1 MKSDIIYEFDFDIA
15 INKLGYKNKDSF
27 SLHESKLILLY
38 TLGKKFKKEDIIKSI
53 KKIRGEN
60 ENIIFIKKEELKLFK
75 EMNEKNLTN
84 NEYIEALCNYIV
96 NDDKYTKS
104 ISLELFRNR
113 INEIMPNLS
122 KGILNQIFYY
132 LSGNNNTI
140 IIDRL
145 KNQKYN
151 TINISENLNIIK

>member
-1 MKSDIIYEFDFDIA
+1 MKSDIIYEFDFDIS
-15 INKLGYKNKDSF
+15 INKLGYKNKESF
-27 SLHESKLILLY
+27 SIHEAKLILLY

-53 KKIRGEN
+53 KKIRGGN

-75 EMNEKNLTN
+75 EMNERNITN

-96 NDDKYTKS
+96 NNDNYIKT

-122 KGILNQIFYY
+122 KGIINQLFYY
-132 LSGNNNTI
+132 LSGNSNTI
-140 IIDRL
+140 IIDKL
-145 KNQKYN
+145 KNKRN
-151 TINISENLNIIK
+151 NEINLSGNINIIK

>member
-1 MKSDIIYEFDFDIA
+1 MKSDIIYEFDFDIS
-15 INKLGYKNKDSF
+15 INKLGYKNKESF
-27 SLHESKLILLY
+27 SIHEAKLILLY

-96 NDDKYTKS
+96 NNDNYIKT

-122 KGILNQIFYY
+122 KGIINQLFYY
-132 LSGNNNTI
+132 LSGNSNTI
-140 IIDRL
+140 IIDKL
-145 KNQKYN
+145 KNKRN
-151 TINISENLNIIK
+151 NEINLSGNINIIK

>member
-1 MKSDIIYEFDFDIA
+1 M
-15 INKLGYKNKDSF
+15 
-27 SLHESKLILLY
+27 ILLY

-53 KKIRGEN
+53 KKIRGGN

-75 EMNEKNLTN
+75 EMNERNITN

-96 NDDKYTKS
+96 NNDNYIKT

-122 KGILNQIFYY
+122 KGILNQLFYY
-132 LSGNNNTI
+132 LSGNSNTI
-140 IIDRL
+140 IIDKL
-145 KNQKYN
+145 KNKRN
-151 TINISENLNIIK
+151 NEINLSGNINIIK